1 MIAPLLVLV
10 LILAGLLLLAGCT
23 VNVGLD
29 TQVETDG
36 SGTVSVRLA
45 ADQELQDALSG
56 AAGGLGSLGSLL
68 DIFGGLGD
76 LTGLPGSVDELFD
89 TILGEIPGEWEVER
103 GTDDDGTKWLAMTR
117 PFASPEELE
126 EILASS
132 ALSSVVD
139 IENLT
144 LTRDEGVFSTKTLF
158 STTADVGGAMSQLGE
173 AAVDLPLDLLG
184 QVLVIENRLTL
195 PGTIGD
201 NNADEVQGNTLVW
214 NVGTSGA
221 REMHAESV
229 AYNWAAIVGIIV
241 AGGIVIAALV
251 VALVLIILR
260 RRRPSSPTSP
270 PQDSVPGEAP
280 AGSAPTDTTATP
292 VVPSVVPDGPA
303 ATLPREA
310 DTPELL
316 QPTTV
321 RAPDAGQLP
330 VEAAPIVAPPGEVA
344 PVVAPPV
351 EAVPPAAPAIPAA
364 SPAGPEAA
372 ASPEGPAEPAGDLRP
387 PEPPLVV

>member
-1 MIAPLLVLV
+1 M
-10 LILAGLLLLAGCT
+10 
-23 VNVGLD
+23 
-29 TQVETDG
+29 
-36 SGTVSVRLA
+36 
-45 ADQELQDALSG
+45 
-56 AAGGLGSLGSLL
+56 
-68 DIFGGLGD
+68 
-76 LTGLPGSVDELFD
+76 
-89 TILGEIPGEWEVER
+89 LGEIPGEWEVER

-139 IENLT
+139 IESLT
-144 LTRDEGVFSTKTLF
+144 LTRDEGVFSTKTRF

-173 AAVDLPLDLLG
+173 AAVDLPLDLLS

-214 NVGTSGA
+214 NVGTSDA

-260 RRRPSSPTSP
+260 RRRPSSPPSP
-270 PQDSVPGEAP
+270 TEDAVPGETPTGPAP
-280 AGSAPTDTTATP
+280 ADTATATP
-292 VVPSVVPDGPA
+292 VLPPVGTDSPA
-303 ATLPREA
+303 ATLPPEA

-351 EAVPPAAPAIPAA
+351 EAVPPATPASPAA
-364 SPAGPEAA
+364 SPAGPEVAA
-372 ASPEGPAEPAGDLRP
+372 GPEGPAEPAGDIRP

>member
-10 LILAGLLLLAGCT
+10 LTLAGLLLLAGCT

-139 IENLT
+139 IESLT

-260 RRRPSSPTSP
+260 RRRPSSPPSPTRGLRARRSARGLGAYRHHGDTRRALGGTGRPGRDAAPRSGHARTSP
-270 PQDSVPGEAP
+270 AHHGESPRRRTAPGRGGADR
-280 AGSAPTDTTATP
+280 GS
-292 VVPSVVPDGPA
+292 
-303 ATLPREA
+303 
-310 DTPELL
+310 
-316 QPTTV
+316 
-321 RAPDAGQLP
+321 
-330 VEAAPIVAPPGEVA
+330 PG
-344 PVVAPPV
+344 
-351 EAVPPAAPAIPAA
+351 
-364 SPAGPEAA
+364 
-372 ASPEGPAEPAGDLRP
+372 
-387 PEPPLVV
+387 